1 MKAYSINFSIAL
13 DVLPLEFYAKIE
25 KHLLVLLYHY
35 QTVRGLRVITQ
46 LNPIKKRVLE
56 ELWEKGRPLKPL
68 EIGRQLGIKNQQAM
82 MHLLNLKSMGYV
94 STPERNQYA
103 ITELGKEALGIPK
116 ITKNQASQ
124 ILNTRPHERA
134 FHFYSG
140 IGHYSGIS
148 ADSLQDFCDK
158 IQKVGIQT
166 IEFHTPRK
174 DFENWLHN
182 IGDDELAK
190 KMAIIRERGLS
201 GEELRQRIYEVT
213 KNRCAELRKLTTQ

>member
-1 MKAYSINFSIAL
+1 M
-13 DVLPLEFYAKIE
+13 
-25 KHLLVLLYHY
+25 
-35 QTVRGLRVITQ
+35 Q
-46 LNPIKKRVLE
+46 LNPIKRRVLE

-124 ILNTRPHERA
+124 ILNAQSHERA
-134 FHFYSG
+134 FHFYAG

-174 DFENWLHN
+174 DFENWIRNL
-182 IGDDELAK
+182 GDDGLAK
-190 KMAIIRERGLS
+190 KLAIIREQGLS
-201 GEELRQRIYEVT
+201 GEELRQRIYEAT